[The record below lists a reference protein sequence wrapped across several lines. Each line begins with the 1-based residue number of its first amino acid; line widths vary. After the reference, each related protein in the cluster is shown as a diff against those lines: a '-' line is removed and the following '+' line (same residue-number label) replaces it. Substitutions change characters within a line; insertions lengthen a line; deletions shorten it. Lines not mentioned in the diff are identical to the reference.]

1 MDGSF
6 MPAKGLESMLDE
18 LAGLDLRALRAAR
31 AGHRQDLC
39 DASEKLLALHA
50 RFATL
55 YRGMLAAQLPPVAR
69 GRRDNQG
76 RPPKT
81 HDTSL
86 RSAGS

>member
-6 MPAKGLESMLDE
+6 MPVKGLESMLDE
-18 LAGLDLRALRAAR
+18 LAGLDLRALHAAR

-55 YRGMLAAQLPPVAR
+55 YRRMLAAQLPPSAAR
-69 GRRDNQG
+69 GRRDNQDRSPRTPDLP
-76 RPPKT
+76 RPP
-81 HDTSL
+81 
-86 RSAGS
+86 